1 MKETEYLNEQ
11 ILKEVLLYA
20 YKLEAENINAKNLI
34 EEIKNQILQAMKKE

>member
-1 MKETEYLNEQ
+1 MKETGYLNEH

-20 YKLEAENINAKNLI
+20 YKLEAENITAKDLI